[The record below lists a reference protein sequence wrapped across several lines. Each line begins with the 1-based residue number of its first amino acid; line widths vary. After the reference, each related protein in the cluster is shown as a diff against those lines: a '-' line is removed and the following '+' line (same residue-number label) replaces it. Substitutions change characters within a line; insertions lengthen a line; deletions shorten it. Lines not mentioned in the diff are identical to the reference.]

1 MLLRSVLCPAEIDL
15 TDKSPV
21 NGPVAMAGL
30 VKTATKREVN
40 TVNLRLKMVFTAAPL
55 FVALCTSLPAYPQK
69 SGGILKIS
77 FFDNPASMSLLE
89 EATGAALRPMM
100 GVFNNL
106 VMYDQHVAQ
115 NSPDFIIPDLATS
128 WSWSEDGKE
137 LTFPLRHGVKWH
149 DGKPFTAADVKCTWD
164 LLLGIGDEKL
174 RVNPRKTWYL
184 NLDQVTTNGDY
195 EVIFHLKR
203 PQPALLSLLASGWS
217 PVYPCH
223 VPPREMRTHPIGTG
237 PFKFVEFKPN
247 EVVRTA
253 RNPDYWKPG
262 RPYLDGIEW
271 SIIKDIATR
280 NLTFIAG
287 KFDISS
293 PYGTTVPLLQD
304 VKTQAPQ
311 AICEL
316 TATNVSRNL
325 ILNPEKPP
333 FDNPDLRRAVTLSLD
348 RKAFIDIITQGK
360 GDIGATMLPPPEGL
374 WGMPPEMLATL
385 PGYDPD
391 IAKNRA
397 EARSIMEKL
406 GYGPQKRLAVTLS
419 SRNIP
424 AYRDP
429 AVILI
434 DQLKEIYIDATLE
447 PVETVNWFPK
457 IYRKDYTI
465 AINGT
470 ESGVDDP
477 DQQFYENF
485 VCGAVRNY
493 TGYCNPEV
501 DKLIDRQSAE
511 SNREKRKKLVW
522 EIERRLAE
530 DGARPIIFY
539 PRGGTCMQPYVKGLV
554 TMVNSI
560 YNGYRMEDVWL
571 DK

>member
-1 MLLRSVLCPAEIDL
+1 MRRHLRGFATAGSLLLAL
-15 TDKSPV
+15 
-21 NGPVAMAGL
+21 AAGD
-30 VKTATKREVN
+30 
-40 TVNLRLKMVFTAAPL
+40 AAL
-55 FVALCTSLPAYPQK
+55 AQK
-69 SGGILKIS
+69 SGGVLKIS
-77 FFDNPASMSLLE
+77 FFDNPASMSLHE

-115 NSPDFIIPDLATS
+115 NSMQTIVPDLAES

-137 LTFPLRHGVKWH
+137 LTFNLRRGVKWH

-164 LLLGIGDEKL
+164 LLLGGGSEKL

-184 NLDQVTTNGDY
+184 NLDRVTTKGDS
-195 EVIFHLKR
+195 EATFHLKR
-203 PQPALLSLLASGWS
+203 PQPALLALLASGWS

-223 VPPREMRTHPIGTG
+223 VPARDMRTKPVGTG
-237 PFKFVEFKPN
+237 PFKFVEFRPN
-247 EVVRTA
+247 EVVKTA

-271 SIIKDIATR
+271 HIMPDRATR

-287 KFDISS
+287 TFDIIS

-304 VKTQAPQ
+304 IKDQVPGANCVMTS
-311 AICEL
+311 
-316 TATNVSRNL
+316 TNVSRNL
-325 ILNPEKPP
+325 IMNPEKPP
-333 FDNPDLRRAVTLSLD
+333 FDNPEIRRAVALTLD
-348 RKAFIDIITQGK
+348 RKAFIDIIGQGEA
-360 GDIGATMLPPPEGL
+360 DIGATMLPPPEGL

-385 PGYDPD
+385 PGYEPD
-391 IAKNRA
+391 TAKNRA
-397 EARSIMEKL
+397 QARKIMEKL
-406 GYGPQKRLAVTLS
+406 GYGPDKRLSVALS
-419 SRNIP
+419 SRNIAP
-424 AYRDP
+424 YRDP

-434 DQLKEIYIDATLE
+434 DQVRDIYIDAVLE
-447 PVETVNWFPK
+447 PVETANWFPK

-493 TGYCNPEV
+493 TGYCSAEV
-501 DKLIDRQSAE
+501 DKLIEQQSAE
-511 SNREKRKKLVW
+511 ADPDKRKQLVW
-522 EIERRLAE
+522 QIERRLAE

-539 PRGGTCMQPYVKGLV
+539 PRGGTCTQAYVKGLT

>member
-1 MLLRSVLCPAEIDL
+1 MRRVLRTRAAAVALFKGMATAGAVLAHVRAL
-15 TDKSPV
+15 TIV
-21 NGPVAMAGL
+21 GGL
-30 VKTATKREVN
+30 V
-40 TVNLRLKMVFTAAPL
+40 LAACCANS
-55 FVALCTSLPAYPQK
+55 ALAQK
-69 SGGILKIS
+69 AGGILKIS

-106 VMYDQHVAQ
+106 VMFDQHVAQ
-115 NSPDFIIPDLATS
+115 NSPQSIVPDLATS
-128 WSWSEDGKE
+128 WAWSEDGKE
-137 LTFPLRHGVKWH
+137 LTFPLRQGVKWH
-149 DGKPFTAADVKCTWD
+149 EDKPFTAADVKCTWD
-164 LLLGIGDEKL
+164 LLMGVGSEKL

-184 NLDQVTTNGDY
+184 NIDRVTTNGDY
-195 EVIFHLKR
+195 EVTFHLKR

-223 VPPREMRTHPIGTG
+223 VWPAEMRRRPIGTG

-247 EVVRTA
+247 EVVRTT

-271 SIIKDIATR
+271 HIIKDLATR

-287 KFDISS
+287 TFDISS
-293 PYGTTVPLLQD
+293 PYGTTVPLLED
-304 VKTQAPQ
+304 VKKQAPQ

-316 TATNVSRNL
+316 TATNVVRNL

-333 FDNPDLRRAVTLSLD
+333 FDNPDLRRAVGLSLD
-348 RKAFIDIITQGK
+348 RKAFVDILMQGK

-374 WGMPPEMLATL
+374 WGMPSEMLATL

-391 IAKNRA
+391 IVKNRA
-397 EARSIMEKL
+397 EAREIMQKL
-406 GYGPQKRLAVTLS
+406 GYGPDNRLPVTFS

-434 DQLKEIYIDATLE
+434 DQLKEIYIDAVLE

-511 SNREKRKKLVW
+511 ADPAKRKELVW
-522 EIERRLAE
+522 QIERRLAE

-539 PRGGTCMQPYVKGLV
+539 PRGGTCIQPYVKGLV

>member
-1 MLLRSVLCPAEIDL
+1 MKQYPRRFAA
-15 TDKSPV
+15 T
-21 NGPVAMAGL
+21 AGL
-30 VKTATKREVN
+30 
-40 TVNLRLKMVFTAAPL
+40 LLGMLAAQ
-55 FVALCTSLPAYPQK
+55 PAQAQK
-69 SGGILKIS
+69 SGGVLKIS
-77 FFDNPASMSLLE
+77 FFDNPASMSLHE

-106 VMYDQHVAQ
+106 VMYRQDVAQ
-115 NSPDFIIPDLATS
+115 NSPDSIVPDLATS
-128 WSWSEDGKE
+128 WAWSEDGRE
-137 LTFPLRHGVKWH
+137 LTFPLRQGVNWH

-164 LLLGIGDEKL
+164 LLLGIGSEKL

-184 NLDQVTTNGDY
+184 NLDRVTTNGDY
-195 EVIFHLKR
+195 EVTFHLKR

-223 VPPREMRTHPIGTG
+223 VPARDMRTHPIGTG

-247 EVVRTA
+247 EVVRTT

-271 SIIKDIATR
+271 HIIKDISTR

-287 KFDISS
+287 RFDISS
-293 PYGTTVPLLQD
+293 PYGTTVPLLDD
-304 VKTQAPQ
+304 VRSQAPR
-311 AICEL
+311 AVCVL

-325 ILNPEKPP
+325 ILNREKPP
-333 FDNPDLRRAVTLSLD
+333 FDNPDLRRALALSLD
-348 RKAFIDIITQGK
+348 RKAFIDILTQGK

-391 IAKNRA
+391 IGKNRA
-397 EARSIMEKL
+397 EARKMMEKL
-406 GYGPQKRLAVTLS
+406 GYGPDNRLAVTLS

-434 DQLKEIYIDATLE
+434 DQLKEIYIDAVLE
-447 PVETVNWFPK
+447 PVETANWFPK

-501 DKLIDRQSAE
+501 DKLIDQQSAE
-511 SNREKRKKLVW
+511 ADREKRRKLVW
-522 EIERRLAE
+522 QIETRLAE
-530 DGARPIIFY
+530 EGARPIIFY
-539 PRGGTCMQPYVKGLV
+539 PRGGTCSQPYVKGLT

-571 DK
+571 EK

>member
-1 MLLRSVLCPAEIDL
+1 MI
-15 TDKSPV
+15 
-21 NGPVAMAGL
+21 G
-30 VKTATKREVN
+30 
-40 TVNLRLKMVFTAAPL
+40 NLRIIAAVGGL
-55 FVALCTSLPAYPQK
+55 LLAVCGAELAFAQK
-69 SGGILKIS
+69 AGGILKIS
-77 FFDNPASMSLLE
+77 FFDNPASMSLHE

-106 VMYDQHVAQ
+106 VMYDQHVKQ
-115 NSPDFIIPDLATS
+115 NSPDSIIPDLATS

-137 LTFPLRHGVKWH
+137 LTFPLRQGVRWH

-164 LLLGIGDEKL
+164 LLTEKASEKL

-184 NLDQVTTNGDY
+184 NLDRVTTNGDY
-195 EVIFHLKR
+195 EVTFHLKR

-223 VPPREMRTHPIGTG
+223 VSPREMRSHPIGTG

-271 SIIKDIATR
+271 HIMPDIAVR

-287 KFDISS
+287 KFDIAS
-293 PYGTTVPLLQD
+293 PYGTTMPLLEE
-304 VKTQAPQ
+304 VEKQAPQ
-311 AICEL
+311 AICVV
-316 TATNVSRNL
+316 TATNVARNL
-325 ILNPEKPP
+325 ILNRSKPP
-333 FDNPDLRRAVTLSLD
+333 FDNPELRRAVALSLD
-348 RKAFIDIITQGK
+348 RKAFIDILQQGK

-385 PGYDPD
+385 PGYDRD

-397 EARSIMEKL
+397 EARKIMEKL
-406 GYGPQKRLAVTLS
+406 GYGPDKRLTLTLS
-419 SRNIP
+419 SRNISG
-424 AYRDP
+424 YRQP

-434 DQLKEIYIDATLE
+434 DQLKEIYIDAVLE
-447 PVETVNWFPK
+447 PVETANWFPK

-501 DKLIDRQSAE
+501 DELIDRQSAE
-511 SNREKRKKLVW
+511 ADPATRKQLVW

-539 PRGGTCMQPYVKGLV
+539 PRGGTCTQPYVKGLV

-571 DK
+571 DR

>member
-1 MLLRSVLCPAEIDL
+1 MIGHLRALATVGGLLLIAAFY
-15 TDKSPV
+15 TD
-21 NGPVAMAGL
+21 GAFA
-30 VKTATKREVN
+30 
-40 TVNLRLKMVFTAAPL
+40 
-55 FVALCTSLPAYPQK
+55 QK
-69 SGGILKIS
+69 AGGILKIS
-77 FFDNPASMSLLE
+77 FFDNPASMSLHE

-106 VMYDQHVAQ
+106 VMYRQDVAQ
-115 NSPDFIIPDLATS
+115 NSPDSIVPDLATS
-128 WSWSEDGKE
+128 WAWSEDGKE
-137 LTFPLRHGVKWH
+137 LTFPLRRGVKWH
-149 DGKPFTAADVKCTWD
+149 DGKPFTATDVKCTWD
-164 LLLGIGDEKL
+164 LLMGIGSEKL

-184 NLDQVTTNGDY
+184 NLDRVTTNGDY
-195 EVIFHLKR
+195 EVTFHLKR

-223 VPPREMRTHPIGTG
+223 VSPREMRTHPIGTG

-253 RNPDYWKPG
+253 RNPDYWKPA

-271 SIIKDIATR
+271 HIIPDIATR

-287 KFDISS
+287 KFDIAS
-293 PYGTTVPLLQD
+293 PYGTTIPLLEE
-304 VKTQAPQ
+304 VKKQAPQ
-311 AICEL
+311 AICVV
-316 TATNVSRNL
+316 TATNVARNL
-325 ILNPEKPP
+325 ILNRDKPP
-333 FDNPDLRRAVTLSLD
+333 FDNPDLRRAVALSLD
-348 RKAFIDIITQGK
+348 RKAFIDILTQGK

-374 WGMPPEMLATL
+374 WGMPPEMQATL

-397 EARSIMEKL
+397 EARKIMEKL
-406 GYGPQKRLAVTLS
+406 GYGPDKRLALTLS

-434 DQLKEIYIDATLE
+434 DQLKKIYIDAVLE
-447 PVETVNWFPK
+447 PVETANWFPK

-511 SNREKRKKLVW
+511 ADPGKRKQVVW

-539 PRGGTCMQPYVKGLV
+539 PRGGTCTQPYVKGLV

>member
-1 MLLRSVLCPAEIDL
+1 MQPRLGMFATAGPLLALLLAVQPAL
-15 TDKSPV
+15 
-21 NGPVAMAGL
+21 A
-30 VKTATKREVN
+30 
-40 TVNLRLKMVFTAAPL
+40 
-55 FVALCTSLPAYPQK
+55 QK
-69 SGGILKIS
+69 SGGVLKIS
-77 FFDNPASMSLLE
+77 FFDNPASMSLHE

-106 VMYDQHVAQ
+106 LMYDQHIAQ
-115 NSPDFIIPDLATS
+115 NSPQSIIPDLATS
-128 WSWSEDGKE
+128 WAWREDGKE
-137 LTFPLRHGVKWH
+137 LTFPLHQGVKWH

-164 LLLGIGDEKL
+164 LLLGKASEKL
-174 RVNPRKTWYL
+174 RVNPRQTWYS

-195 EVIFHLKR
+195 EVTFHLKR
-203 PQPALLSLLASGWS
+203 PQPSLLALLASGWS

-223 VPPREMRTHPIGTG
+223 VPPAEMRRHPIGTG

-253 RNPDYWKPG
+253 RNADYWKPG

-271 SIIKDIATR
+271 YIIKDIATR

-293 PYGTTVPLLQD
+293 PYGTTIPLLED
-304 VKTQAPQ
+304 VKKQAPQ

-316 TATNVSRNL
+316 TATNVARNL
-325 ILNPEKPP
+325 ILNRDKPP
-333 FDNPDLRRAVTLSLD
+333 FDNPDLRRAVALSLD
-348 RKAFIDIITQGK
+348 RKAFIDILTQGK

-397 EARSIMEKL
+397 EARKIMEKL
-406 GYGPQKRLAVTLS
+406 GYGPDNRLALSLS

-434 DQLKEIYIDATLE
+434 DQLKEIYIDAVLE
-447 PVETVNWFPK
+447 PVETPNWFPK

-493 TGYCNPEV
+493 TGYCNAEI
-501 DKLIDRQSAE
+501 DKLIDQQSAE
-511 SNREKRKKLVW
+511 ADRGKRKEIVW

-539 PRGGTCMQPYVKGLV
+539 PRGGTCAQPYVKGLT

>member
-1 MLLRSVLCPAEIDL
+1 MKRRLEMITTAGALLIGLFAAQPAQ
-15 TDKSPV
+15 
-21 NGPVAMAGL
+21 A
-30 VKTATKREVN
+30 
-40 TVNLRLKMVFTAAPL
+40 
-55 FVALCTSLPAYPQK
+55 QK
-69 SGGILKIS
+69 SGGVLRIS
-77 FFDNPASMSLLE
+77 FFDNPASMSLHE

-115 NSPDFIIPDLATS
+115 NSPESIIPDLATG

-137 LTFPLRHGVKWH
+137 LTFPLRQGVKWH

-164 LLLGIGDEKL
+164 LLLGVGSEKL

-184 NLDQVTTNGDY
+184 NLDRVTTNGDW

-223 VPPREMRTHPIGTG
+223 VPPRDMRTHPIGTG

-247 EVVRTA
+247 EVVKTA
-253 RNPDYWKPG
+253 RNSGYWKPG
-262 RPYLDGIEW
+262 RPYLDAIEW
-271 SIIKDIATR
+271 HIIPNVATR

-287 KFDISS
+287 TFDISS
-293 PYGTTVPLLQD
+293 PYGTSVPLLEE
-304 VKTQAPQ
+304 VKSQAPQ
-311 AICEL
+311 AVCEL

-325 ILNPEKPP
+325 ILNPQKPP
-333 FDNPDLRRAVTLSLD
+333 FDKPESRQAVALSLD
-348 RKAFIDIITQGK
+348 RQAFIDIETQGK

-374 WGMPPEMLATL
+374 WGMPPEMLSTL
-385 PGYDPD
+385 PGYNSD

-397 EARSIMEKL
+397 EARKIMERL
-406 GYGPQKRLAVTLS
+406 GYGPDHRLAVTLS

-424 AYRDP
+424 AYRNP

-434 DQLKEIYIDATLE
+434 DQLREIYIDAVLE
-447 PVETVNWFPK
+447 PVETANWFPK

-511 SNREKRKKLVW
+511 ADREKRKQLVW

-539 PRGGTCMQPYVKGLV
+539 PRGGTCSQPYVKGLT